1 MALIDIHCNTCGEDF
16 KADIGDATK
25 EELIAILKKKDSF
38 HCNAGNH
45 MELGSPLRHWVL
57 GDIHEGSAPTEDE
70 WFKTMTERYGQLY
83 NSDQLT
89 EKFEVTGFSFG
100 ACMAKYKQ
108 TGQVVCMSFIHSP
121 NGTRYYHGYE
131 EYKED

>member
-16 KADIGDATK
+16 KADIGDMTK
-25 EELIAILKKKDSF
+25 EELIATLKKKDSF

-45 MELGSPLRHWVL
+45 MELSSPMYHWIL
-57 GDIHEGSAPTEDE
+57 GEIHEGSVLTEDE

-83 NSDQLT
+83 NSDQLQ

-108 TGQVVCMSFIHSP
+108 TGQVVCMNFIHSP
-121 NGTRYYHGYE
+121 KGTWYYHGYREFE
-131 EYKED
+131 ED